1 MRLDISNIQEA
12 LKEHDSWIEGVS
24 RIRMRMQEK
33 VENLT
38 EDIINLKNETADW
51 REDVSNTLQQMQET
65 EETQEMRGVTLGL
78 LIPDSD
84 CLGAY
89 SNGTYIY

>member
-1 MRLDISNIQEA
+1 
-12 LKEHDSWIEGVS
+12 
-24 RIRMRMQEK
+24 MRMQEK
-33 VENLT
+33 VEDLN